1 MMVKE
6 DNSKHEEMLIP
17 VTGPD
22 DEDKVESETPEPEC
36 PEVKESDTGETHYL
50 EHLRRLQ
57 AEFDNYRKRVKKEN
71 ESLYAFA
78 QGDLMGKLLPV
89 IDDLERMLNHDDENS
104 RDMIEGIRLIYKN
117 LNKILVEQGLKEIPA
132 VGESFDPEQHEAVG
146 VEEVGENQD
155 GIVTEEWQKGYRFGG
170 RLLRPS
176 RVKVGKAATKTSDE

>member
-6 DNSKHEEMLIP
+6 DDSKHEEMLIP

-22 DEDKVESETPEPEC
+22 DEDKVESETPESKC
-36 PEVKESDTGETHYL
+36 PEVKESEKGDSDYL

-71 ESLYAFA
+71 ESLYSFA

-89 IDDLERMLNHDDENS
+89 IDDLERMLNHDRNNCQDTL
-104 RDMIEGIRLIYKN
+104 EGVRLIYKN
-117 LNKILVEQGLKEIPA
+117 LNKILTDQGMEEIPA
-132 VGESFDPEQHEAVG
+132 LGEPFDPEQHEAVG
-146 VEEVGENQD
+146 VAEVGENQD
-155 GIVTEEWQKGYRFGG
+155 GIIVEEWQKGYRFRG

-176 RVKVGKAATKTSDE
+176 RVKVGKSATKAADE